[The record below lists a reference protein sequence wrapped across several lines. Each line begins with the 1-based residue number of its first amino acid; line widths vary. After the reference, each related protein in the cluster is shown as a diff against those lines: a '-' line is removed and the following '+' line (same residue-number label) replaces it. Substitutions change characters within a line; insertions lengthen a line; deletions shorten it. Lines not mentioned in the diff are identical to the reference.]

1 MYREGILSVTAADIA
16 SARSMG
22 YVVKLLAICQLS
34 PAVAAGDRT
43 VSVRV
48 HPAMIPR
55 SHPLAAVG
63 DAYNAVF
70 VESMSAGRLM
80 FYGPG
85 AGGDFYEIAANGYV
99 PALRLDDGTVL
110 NEGASVLQYLADRK
124 PEAGLAPA
132 WGTIERYQL
141 IDIQNYLATEVH
153 KKLFQPIFSPQAPQ
167 AAKDAAKAELEPTL
181 DYLAK
186 RLGDRETLV
195 GSGFTVADAYLV
207 TLLNWFAFVGC
218 DALAVLRDLLHRGP
232 QRVEAPV
239 ADRAVDLAL

>member
-1 MYREGILSVTAADIA
+1 MELFASPMACSLASHFTALEA
-16 SARSMG
+16 G
-22 YVVKLLAICQLS
+22 LPVKL
-34 PAVAAGDRT
+34 R
-43 VSVRV
+43 
-48 HPAMIPR
+48 
-55 SHPLAAVG
+55 
-63 DAYNAVF
+63 F
-70 VESMSAGRLM
+70 VKDHKTDD
-80 FYGPG
+80 
-85 AGGDFYEIAANGYV
+85 GGDFYEIAANGYV

-218 DALAVLRDLLHRGP
+218 DLKKWPAVSAYHQKHLKRPSVAQAMGVEMAERQRRLA
-232 QRVEAPV
+232 A
-239 ADRAVDLAL
+239 